1 MKDGG
6 QKISGTGTVT
16 NPDSTDTPA
25 HSFKVGDE
33 VYQTTLGKTE
43 SARFTVTEDR
53 GHVLLCEV
61 CSVPKDGDEGRV
73 GEQTELNPAK
83 LTKVRN

>member
-1 MKDGG
+1 MKDGE

-25 HSFKVGDE
+25 HSFKVGDT
-33 VYQTTLGKTE
+33 VYQSTLGKAD
-43 SARFTVTEDR
+43 SAQFTVLEDH

-73 GEQTELNPAK
+73 GEQAELNPAK
-83 LTKVRN
+83 LTKVRT